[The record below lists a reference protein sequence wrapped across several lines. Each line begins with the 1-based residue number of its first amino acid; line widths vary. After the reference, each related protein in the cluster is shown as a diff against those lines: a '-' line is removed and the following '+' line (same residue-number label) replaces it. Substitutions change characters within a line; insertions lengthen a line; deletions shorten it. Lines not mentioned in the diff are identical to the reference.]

1 MKKRAIVCLVMAIAF
16 ATYTVNSATM
26 ALATPKAAVVEVKTG
41 TLTGQVTSMEEKA
54 LAGVSIKILDA
65 MGKLKHS
72 ATTDTNGKYEI
83 AGLAA
88 GTYTLTIADSQKVSL
103 VVKSDANNT
112 ILNAMLPSTTKAY
125 AAGDIAGLS
134 DPLIVAIAGGVVL
147 IGVAAFG
154 ISQYDSDSHERVSP

>member
-1 MKKRAIVCLVMAIAF
+1 MKKRAIVCLLMAIAF

-112 ILNAMLPSTTKAY
+112 IVNAMLPSTTKSY
-125 AAGDIAGLS
+125 AAGAIAGLGI
-134 DPLIVAIAGGVVL
+134 PLIVAITGGVVL
-147 IGVAAFG
+147 VGVAAYG
-154 ISQYDSDSHERVSP
+154 VSEYDSDTQESVSP